1 MRLVRW
7 WRAAFEAATPRA
19 AGEMSDAVMWA
30 WGRWWARAMAMAPE
44 PVPTSRMRRGAAG
57 SGSDCFSSDRTAST
71 RCSVSGRGMRT
82 AGVTWRASE

>member
-1 MRLVRW
+1 
-7 WRAAFEAATPRA
+7 
-19 AGEMSDAVMWA
+19 
-30 WGRWWARAMAMAPE
+30 MAMAPE